1 MQILNKM
8 ADGEGQFDLKGRGWH
23 VVWIVV
29 VLLVIF
35 GSFVV
40 VGAGERGVVITLGKV
55 EERIMTEGLNFKL
68 PIIQSVKKL
77 DIKTQK
83 EEVVATAASKDLQTV
98 TAKVALNYHLDAVNV
113 NHLWQSIGS
122 EYKVRIIDPAI
133 QEAVKAVTA
142 NYTAEE
148 LITKRPQVKDD
159 AKLALRERLT
169 AEYII
174 VDELSIVDFDF
185 SLSFNQAIEAK
196 GTAEIDSLNSKTGIS
211 IKESDYDSLDSFIV
225 AKVTAEQNAL
235 AAKNKLEQVKYEAE
249 QRVTTAK
256 GEAEAIRIQ
265 AQAIQQQGGAAY
277 VNLKA
282 VEKWNG
288 TLPTYMLGDTVPFV
302 NLR

>member
-196 GTAEIDSLNSKTGIS
+196 GTAE
-211 IKESDYDSLDSFIV
+211 
-225 AKVTAEQNAL
+225 QNAL

>member
-1 MQILNKM
+1 MDIFPGQNNAEVIKKYSKHVIAIIIL
-8 ADGEGQFDLKGRGWH
+8 L
-23 VVWIVV
+23 I
-29 VLLVIF
+29 LIL
-35 GSFVV
+35 GSFVIV
-40 VGAGERGVVITLGKV
+40 EAGERGVVLTLGKV
-55 EERIMTEGLNFKL
+55 SDKVLTEGLHLKL
-68 PIIQSVKKL
+68 PLIQKVEKL
-77 DIKTQK
+77 DVKTQK
-83 EEVVATAASKDLQTV
+83 EQVDASAASKDLQTV
-98 TAKVALNYHLDAVNV
+98 TAKVALNYHLDASNV

-122 EYKVRIIDPAI
+122 EYKSRIIDPAI

-142 NYTAEE
+142 KYTAEE
-148 LITKRPQVKDD
+148 LITLRAQVKED
-159 AKLALRERLT
+159 AKLVLRERLT
-169 AEYII
+169 PEFIA

-185 SLSFNQAIEAK
+185 SQSFNDAIE
-196 GTAEIDSLNSKTGIS
+196 
-211 IKESDYDSLDSFIV
+211 

-288 TLPTYMLGDTVPFV
+288 TLPTYMLGNSVPFI
-302 NLR
+302 NIQ

>member
-1 MQILNKM
+1 MDIFKDRDD
-8 ADGEGQFDLKGRGWH
+8 AVVLKGYGKQIILG
-23 VVWIVV
+23 VIILIIV
-29 VLLVIF
+29 F
-35 GSFVV
+35 GSFVI

-55 EERIMTEGLNFKL
+55 SDTVWSEGLHFKL
-68 PIIQSVKKL
+68 PLIQHVEKL
-77 DIKTQK
+77 DVKTQK
-83 EEVVATAASKDLQTV
+83 EQVDASAASKDLQTV
-98 TAKVALNYHLDAVNV
+98 TAKVALNYHLDASEV

-122 EYKVRIIDPAI
+122 DYKTRIIDPAI

-142 NYTAEE
+142 KYTAEE
-148 LITKRPQVKDD
+148 LVTLRSQVKED
-159 AKLALRERLT
+159 AQIALKERLGR
-169 AEYII
+169 EYII

-185 SLSFNQAIEAK
+185 SPSFNEAIE
-196 GTAEIDSLNSKTGIS
+196 
-211 IKESDYDSLDSFIV
+211 

-235 AAKNKLEQVKYEAE
+235 AAKNKLEQIKYEAE
-249 QRVTTAK
+249 QRATTAK

-288 TLPTYMLGDTVPFV
+288 TLPTYMMGDTVPFV